1 MNDYNDTPISV
12 LEVLERFT
20 INEVKHEQT
29 GFVRH
34 LQLADTNLG
43 KTYSGRLY
51 WDSNDGYSMWWDG
64 DKPEGTDRPEFEYVL
79 DSICERSV
87 FGPEWLEAI
96 MMNDGRKKVKNA

>member
-1 MNDYNDTPISV
+1 MSDFNDTPISV
-12 LEVLERFT
+12 NEVLERFA

-51 WDSNDGYSMWWDG
+51 WDTHDGYSMMWDD
-64 DKPEGTDRPEFEYVL
+64 DKPEEADRPEFEYVL

-87 FGPEWLEAI
+87 FGPEWVEAI
-96 MMNDGRKKVKNA
+96 MVGQRRQKNA